1 MSIDA
6 ERLRTNGLLVI
17 LAVVALRAMV
27 VIEPQVWFADVDP
40 ALDAM
45 PLLAM
50 AQRGSLQLD
59 LILLGGA
66 LAALLGEH
74 RSGRGVHPWMVLLAL
89 LPMPVVLFHAVGAW
103 SGNAFRGSTWLAG
116 MVAFVAVAHLVRER
130 RLRVVA
136 VSVLVGLVA
145 ALAVR
150 GAVQVLVEHPAMVA
164 MYRET
169 RADFLAERG
178 WPADSSAALTY
189 ERRLMQPE
197 ATGWFA
203 LSNPYST
210 MMGVGVVAL
219 GALTVLARRTQQS
232 GNTLLLALGA
242 AGCAALLAV
251 NGGKGAIVATGL
263 AAAALVL
270 VPRLRQAP
278 RGSVLLAACAG
289 VLLLVVL
296 RGLVGEGVGER
307 SLLFRA
313 FYLEAG
319 IRMLAEGT
327 TVLLGVGPDQVQDA
341 FAAAK
346 PAVCPEDVKSLHSV
360 FADWIVALGVATVAW
375 IGAMWFA
382 FRAPVGGAD
391 ELEVAGSEASGV
403 GAASD
408 GESQAESSRRLAFG
422 AALAIGVASVFLQLV
437 VEAPTVDVVWFVYR
451 ALGVAVFALV
461 AAVASQACAGI
472 GTRAL
477 GTVAFALAALVLVHG
492 QIEMVLWAPGTAA
505 LALVM
510 VAAGSTLGP
519 LSPLR
524 PRALGAISVL
534 AAAALAANA
543 FFIFQAVSRDGRLAS
558 AAALLVPLAEAR
570 GTDAARAP
578 EFPAREISAR
588 LQAAE
593 ILATRDWVAS
603 VATVDAAARQFARLA
618 LLDASRRD
626 EFLDRA
632 WSLAGANPA
641 ARPSSP
647 GFAGPPGRALRADI
661 AMLRLRES
669 RLDAL
674 AAIQCMEAVA
684 VASAAAPH
692 NPRRRMD
699 LAVALEALLS
709 RPDVVALERESGGP
723 ERLRAG
729 ALAAYREAL
738 AISEALRLD
747 PLAQLSE
754 REQSLAESAVA
765 RLGGGAA
772 ASTADAQRRHR
783 ESARHHDPA

>member
-1 MSIDA
+1 MTIDA
-6 ERLRTNGLLVI
+6 GRLRTNGLLAI
-17 LAVVALRAMV
+17 LAVAALRALV

-89 LPMPVVLFHAVGAW
+89 LPVPVLLLHGVGPW

-116 MVAFVAVAHLVRER
+116 MAAFVAVAHLVRER

-136 VSVLVGLVA
+136 LSVLAGLLA

-169 RADFLAERG
+169 RASFLAERG

-203 LSNPYST
+203 LSNPFST
-210 MMGVGVVAL
+210 AMGVGAVAL
-219 GALTVLARRTQQS
+219 GALAVLGRRSQQS

-242 AGCAALLAV
+242 LGCAALLAV
-251 NGGKGAIVATGL
+251 NGGKGAIVATAL
-263 AAAALVL
+263 AAATVAV
-270 VPRLRQAP
+270 VPRLRSAP
-278 RGSVLLAACAG
+278 RGVVVLALCAAVLAAVA
-289 VLLLVVL
+289 V
-296 RGLVGEGVGER
+296 RGAVGEAMGER

-319 IRMLAEGT
+319 LRMLGDAT
-327 TVLLGVGPDQVQDA
+327 TLFLGVGPDRVQEA

-346 PAVCPEDVKSLHSV
+346 PANCPEDVKSLHSV
-360 FADWIVALGVATVAW
+360 FADWFVALGASSVAW
-375 IGAMWFA
+375 IAAIGFA
-382 FRAPVGGAD
+382 FWPRVGGVGGRDPGGAFVLGRAGDDGPMEPAD
-391 ELEVAGSEASGV
+391 ADSA
-403 GAASD
+403 
-408 GESQAESSRRLAFG
+408 RRLAFG

-437 VEAPTVDVVWFVYR
+437 IEAPTVDVVWFVLR
-451 ALGVAVFALV
+451 ALGIAVCALV
-461 AAVASQACAGI
+461 AAVAAQACAGI
-472 GTRAL
+472 GVRAL
-477 GTVAFALAALVLVHG
+477 ATVAFALAVLVLVHA
-492 QIEMVLWAPGTAA
+492 QIEMVLWAPGTAV
-505 LALVM
+505 LGLVL
-510 VAAGSTLGP
+510 VACGATLGP
-519 LSPLR
+519 LPALR
-524 PRALGAISVL
+524 PRALAAISVL
-534 AAAALAANA
+534 AASALVANA
-543 FFIFQAVSRDGRLAS
+543 VFVFQAVVRDGRLAS
-558 AAALLVPLAEAR
+558 AADVLVPIAEAR

-578 EFPAREISAR
+578 EFPARESAAR

-593 ILATRDWVAS
+593 ILGRIDWAAS
-603 VATVDAAARQFARLA
+603 VAAVDAAARQYAYLA
-618 LLDASRRD
+618 LLDEARRD

-632 WSLAGANPA
+632 WSLAGAGLSAP
-641 ARPSSP
+641 
-647 GFAGPPGRALRADI
+647 FAPHASANAGAVRAIRADI
-661 AMLRLRES
+661 AMLRLREA

-674 AAIQCMEAVA
+674 SAIQCMEAIAGV
-684 VASAAAPH
+684 SRAAPH
-692 NPRRRMD
+692 NPRRRLD

-709 RPDVVALERESGGP
+709 RPDVVALERESGGAA
-723 ERLRAG
+723 RLRAD

-738 AISEALRLD
+738 AISDGLHLD

-754 REQSLAESAVA
+754 REQEFA
-765 RLGGGAA
+765 R
-772 ASTADAQRRHR
+772 ASVVRLEAGV
-783 ESARHHDPA
+783 PAGSGR